1 MIFCT
6 IGNDT
11 HEFARFSDYV
21 LNYAR
26 EYPDKIFI
34 FQHGHTNVTTEL
46 LNVRLYQFISR
57 DDFGKYLKDC
67 EAIFCHAGAGTLGT
81 AKSLGKIPLVLPRMK
96 SFNEHV
102 DNHQLDIFSAYLEQ
116 GWVVRLEEYDSMEDY
131 THVKTTPLRNQLI
144 DSLKEKIEEYVGS
157 RDL

>member
-26 EYPDKIFI
+26 EYPDKTFI
-34 FQHGHTNVTTEL
+34 FQHGHTNVITNL
-46 LNVRLYQFISR
+46 KNVHLFPFISR
-57 DDFGKYLKDC
+57 DAFVQYLEDC

-81 AKSLGKIPLVLPRMK
+81 AKSLGKIPLILPRLK

-102 DNHQLDIFSAYLEQ
+102 DNHQLDIYSAYIEQ
-116 GWVVRLEEYDSMEDY
+116 GWGLRLEDFDGNKDY
-131 THVKTTPLRNQLI
+131 TRNNMSPVREKLI
-144 DSLKEKIEEYVGS
+144 ESLKVKIEEYVRS
-157 RDL
+157 RSL